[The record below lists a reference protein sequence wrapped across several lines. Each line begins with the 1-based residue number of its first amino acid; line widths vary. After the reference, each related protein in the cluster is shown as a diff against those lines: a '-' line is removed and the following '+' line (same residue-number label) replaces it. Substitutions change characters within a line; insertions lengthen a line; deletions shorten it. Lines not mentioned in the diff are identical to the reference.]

1 MNRVK
6 NPMSK
11 VKSSGAEIKYLWF
24 WFLSMGLWLLCELFI
39 PAEVCSSVHIFLD
52 DKIPFISQF
61 VFFYVLWYFLIAGSL
76 IFFLVKNPHNFKR
89 FLIFMT
95 ICQIIAVVIFILFP
109 NKQNLRPSVISR
121 DNVFSELTYLIHSVD
136 TNTNVCP
143 SLHVAYSVAMASA
156 WFKERI
162 GAFWKI
168 LWIVLA
174 VLISLSTVFVKQHS
188 ALDIIVAIPVCVIAE
203 VISYS
208 DFRKKRKNNYKK

>member
-39 PAEVCSSVHIFLD
+39 PAEACSSVHIFLD
-52 DKIPFISQF
+52 DKIPFIPQF
-61 VFFYVLWYFLIAGSL
+61 IFFYVLWYFLIAGSL
-76 IFFLVKNPHNFKR
+76 VFFFLKNPDNFKR

-95 ICQIIAVVIFILFP
+95 VCQVVSVIIFILFP
-109 NKQNLRPSVISR
+109 NKQNLRPSAISR
-121 DNVFSELTYLIHSVD
+121 DNIFFELTYLIHSVD

-156 WFKERI
+156 FCKERI
-162 GAFWKI
+162 GAFWKM

-188 ALDIIVAIPVCVIAE
+188 ALDIIVAIPVCMIAE
-203 VISYS
+203 LISYY
-208 DFRKKRKNNYKK
+208 DLRKKRKKQL